1 MNTKKTIVGA
11 LGAILILV
19 ISQMLAGGIASGL
32 IMLKISDWIG
42 NIVAGILYI
51 GFTYL
56 FLKVFAEKILKL
68 NLESLGIPRF
78 HMNLR
83 WIIVAFI
90 LPLVVTGIYLLLPGE
105 FVNTN
110 MDKIQIASTIG
121 GGILFTGI
129 AAGFVEEMV
138 FRGFILNLLKNRW
151 NRTVAIFVPSVLFG
165 VVHILGMNF
174 SIFSCLLVLI
184 AGTLVGIMFSLIE
197 QENNSIWNSGIVHVV
212 WNIVIIGGILSIS
225 GTPDKYSII
234 TYVLKS
240 KSFAV
245 TGGEFG
251 IESSVISVVAYI
263 LVSIYAAYRIKRK
276 ADIK

>member
-110 MDKIQIASTIG
+110 MDKMQIASTIG